1 MGQLPIFLLKKKKLP
16 FFFTIM
22 STLLGILPFFSEKIS
37 ILRSFCRIFC
47 WGG

>member
-22 STLLGILPFFSEKIS
+22 STLLGILAEKIS